1 MNNLT
6 SPTVCTQLDES
17 QIKNGFRKQQS
28 FFAPVFDPSS
38 FEIPKDQSCAYILK
52 EYVHLD
58 FTEEEARFHWKGI
71 TQSAANLQKKL
82 KRPISPPI
90 AIVDYFTNITHI
102 LNAPLII
109 EIDAFKQT
117 ERLAMVDSLT
127 GVFNR
132 RYMDI
137 ILKKEINRCARYE
150 KEFSIVL
157 LDIDNF
163 KAVNDTRGHS
173 FGDKVLRKL
182 STLITE
188 SLREEDILCRY
199 GGEEF
204 LIVLPETNSESGF
217 FTANRI
223 RNYLKSNSFF
233 IQYGIT
239 FSAGIATYPSTA
251 NTLENLLTN
260 ADTAL
265 YEAKR
270 AGKDQIIAATNI
282 SCQKF

>member
-1 MNNLT
+1 MNSMNF
-6 SPTVCTQLDES
+6 PTVSAELHEQH
-17 QIKNGFRKQQS
+17 IKNGFRKQQS
-28 FFAPVFDPSS
+28 LFAPVFDPST
-38 FEIPKDQSCAYILK
+38 FEIPEESSCASILK
-52 EYVHLD
+52 EFVHLE

-71 TQSAANLQKKL
+71 TKNAASLQKKL
-82 KRPISPPI
+82 KRTISTPM
-90 AIVDYFTNITHI
+90 AIVDHFTNLTHI

-109 EIDAFKQT
+109 EINGFRQT
-117 ERLAMVDSLT
+117 ERLAMVDGLT

-163 KAVNDTRGHS
+163 KAVNDTRGHA

-182 STLITE
+182 SDLLSE
-188 SLREEDILCRY
+188 SLRDEDIICRY

-204 LIVLPETNSESGF
+204 LLILPETNRDCSLIM
-217 FTANRI
+217 ANRI
-223 RNYLKSNSFF
+223 RSYLKSNSFF

-239 FSAGIATYPSTA
+239 FSAGVASYPNVAETVE
-251 NTLENLLTN
+251 TLLAN
-260 ADTAL
+260 ADAAL

-270 AGKDQIIAATNI
+270 AGKDQIIAAKN
-282 SCQKF
+282 S